1 MTVATTACTLLLGL
15 FTMTTGTQAA
25 TIAPATAGDITV
37 DGAWARPTVGQS
49 KQGVIYL
56 SITNAGTEA
65 DRLTGASTP
74 AAASAE
80 LHTVAIEGGM
90 MKMRAVEA
98 ITIPPGETVTLAP
111 GGDHIMLMSLVAPL
125 RKGSSI
131 ALTLSFETAGD
142 LDLPV
147 PVQDAP
153 PAPMAQ

>member
-1 MTVATTACTLLLGL
+1 MKAHAVLLGL
-15 FTMTTGTQAA
+15 FFALTAGIAQAA
-25 TIAPATAGDITV
+25 TISAPATAGDVTV
-37 DGAWARPTVGQS
+37 DGAWARPTVGS
-49 KQGVIYL
+49 SRQGVIYL

-80 LHTVAIEGGM
+80 LHTMTMDDGM

-98 ITIPPGETVTLAP
+98 ITIPPGETVALSP
-111 GGDHIMLMSLVAPL
+111 GGDHIMLMGLVAPL
-125 RKGSSI
+125 RKGTSI

-142 LDLPV
+142 LDLTV
-147 PVQDAP
+147 PVQDEP